1 MKKPDTTY
9 ALLFL
14 SHITL
19 QLHVLDTKNTKE
31 NHFH

>member
-14 SHITL
+14 SHTTL
-19 QLHVLDTKNTKE
+19 QVCVLYTKKTKE